1 MKEISEQEQ
10 EALLNTLRRHERE
23 LKAYPG
29 VHYVDVGY
37 KFENGEP
44 TDVLAIRVHLGEKK
58 PESEVEPSQVLPRS
72 IGGVELDVVQSNPG
86 LEQNRNTRFDPL
98 VGGIAGGNQR
108 HGTWGTLGA
117 VVFDAASSVPMALS
131 NHHVLVGPRGRKG
144 DKIAQ
149 PFSEDPADVIGTL
162 TRWNLQLDCAVCILD
177 DSRQLSTE
185 IVDLSQGVRGLL
197 RPLVGM
203 NVTKSGRT
211 TGTTSGIIDG
221 VTPDEFTVIPDR
233 RNPPP
238 NGEISD
244 GGDSGSL
251 WFVSTSGI
259 NLGAGSG
266 VGLHFA
272 GETTPGPNTE
282 RAWAKWIVSVATTLN
297 IRFKRR

>member
-1 MKEISEQEQ
+1 MKEVSEQEQ

-72 IGGVELDVVQSNPG
+72 IEEVPVDVIQSNPG
-86 LEQNRNTRFDPL
+86 LEQNRDARFDPL
-98 VGGIAGGNQR
+98 VGGIAVGNQR
-108 HGTWGTLGA
+108 HDSFGTLGA
-117 VVFDAASSVPMALS
+117 VVFDAASSVPMGLS
-131 NHHVLVGPRGRKG
+131 NHHIFVGVGGRKG

-149 PFSEDPADVIGTL
+149 PFTRDSADVIGTL
-162 TRWNLQLDCAVCILD
+162 TRWNLQLDCAVCTLD
-177 DSRQLSTE
+177 NSREFSKE
-185 IVDLSQGVRGLL
+185 IVDLSQGVRGLQ
-197 RPLVGM
+197 RPRVGM

-221 VTPDEFTVIPDR
+221 VTPDEFTVIPVR

-238 NGEISD
+238 TGEISA

-259 NLGAGSG
+259 NIFAGSG

-297 IRFKRR
+297 IRF